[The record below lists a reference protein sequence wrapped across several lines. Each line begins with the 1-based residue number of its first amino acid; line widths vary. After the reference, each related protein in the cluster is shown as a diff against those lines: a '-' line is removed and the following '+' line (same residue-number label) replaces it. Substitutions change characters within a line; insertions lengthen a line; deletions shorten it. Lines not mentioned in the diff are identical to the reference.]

1 MDRLFAILVILI
13 IISSLFVFIK
23 NYQDVRG
30 AFSKELFTSFIAIYF
45 ILMLGF
51 ALLYFLL
58 SEAGFSLLIDQP
70 LQAGTSFE
78 RFFHSVYFSGVTL
91 MTVGYGDVTPIGIG
105 KPIALFEAMIGY
117 LLPAAFLYKL
127 LG

>member
-58 SEAGFSLLIDQP
+58 SRNGVFIAHRSAAPSWYVLRAVFSL
-70 LQAGTSFE
+70 G
-78 RFFHSVYFSGVTL
+78 
-91 MTVGYGDVTPIGIG
+91 
-105 KPIALFEAMIGY
+105 LF
-117 LLPAAFLYKL
+117 
-127 LG
+127 

>member
-58 SEAGFSLLIDQP
+58 SEAGFHCSSISRSKLVRP
-70 LQAGTSFE
+70 SSGFFT
-78 RFFHSVYFSGVTL
+78 RFILVVLH
-91 MTVGYGDVTPIGIG
+91 
-105 KPIALFEAMIGY
+105 
-117 LLPAAFLYKL
+117 
-127 LG
+127 

>member
-58 SEAGFSLLIDQP
+58 SEAGFSLLIYS
-70 LQAGTSFE
+70 LQHFCTSS
-78 RFFHSVYFSGVTL
+78 SVSRHDATYFPGNFPGSLEVCRT
-91 MTVGYGDVTPIGIG
+91 DD
-105 KPIALFEAMIGY
+105 EAAVNDINICHCQKTSVI
-117 LLPAAFLYKL
+117 L
-127 LG
+127 